1 MASEY
6 DVIVIGAGPTGEN
19 VADRAVRGGL
29 TAAIVEAELVGGE
42 CSYWAC
48 MPSKALLRPA
58 DVVAEAGAVRGVAGA
73 RLNPAEVLARRDSF
87 AHGWKDD
94 DQVEWLTGAKIDLF
108 RGHGRIA
115 GERLVTVGDTSL
127 RARQAVVIATGT
139 RAVVLDSLAGVNPWT
154 SREATSA
161 HAVPGRLA
169 IVGGGVVGCEMAAAW
184 SALCSEVT
192 LISHGRLLDRLPEFA
207 GDFVAAGLRDAGVD
221 VRIGVDAT
229 GATRAGGTR
238 GTNDAGAGAGDG
250 GAGGAGEAGA
260 GDGGAGGAGDASAG
274 DASAGDAGV
283 ASAGVA
289 GAVAGGGAVTLTLSD
304 GSSIEADEVL
314 SAVGRSPHTGDI
326 GLETVGLTPGS
337 WLDVDDTMRVTAVH
351 GGWLYAAGDVNHL
364 ALLTHMGKY
373 QARVCGDAIAARA
386 GDREPTVRDVSS
398 KTCVPQ
404 VIFTIPEVAAVGLTA
419 EQAEAA
425 GRRVRTVE
433 YEIGNVAGAK
443 LFADEY
449 QGHAQM
455 VVDEDRR
462 TIVGMTLAGHG
473 VGETI
478 HAATIAVAGEVPLER
493 LWHAVPSYPTISEI
507 WLRLLET
514 YGL

>member
-1 MASEY
+1 MADETY

-19 VADRAVRGGL
+19 VADRAVKGGL
-29 TAAIVEAELVGGE
+29 TAVIVEAELVGGE

-94 DQVEWLTGAKIDLF
+94 GQVEWLTGAKIDLV

-115 GERLVTVGDTSL
+115 GERLVQVGDLSL
-127 RARQAVVIATGT
+127 HARQAVVIATGT
-139 RAVVLDSLAGVNPWT
+139 RAVVLDSLAGVDPWT

-161 HAVPGRLA
+161 HAVPGRLV

-184 SALCSEVT
+184 SALCAEVT
-192 LISHGRLLDRLPEFA
+192 LISHGPLLERLPGFA

-221 VRIGVDAT
+221 VRTGVDVT
-229 GATRAGGTR
+229 GATRAGGTS
-238 GTNDAGAGAGDG
+238 GTTDSGGAVAGGA
-250 GAGGAGEAGA
+250 GAGGAGV
-260 GDGGAGGAGDASAG
+260 GGAGTGGAG
-274 DASAGDAGV
+274 
-283 ASAGVA
+283 
-289 GAVAGGGAVTLTLSD
+289 AGGGAVTLELSD

-314 SAVGRSPHTGDI
+314 SAVGRSAHTGDI
-326 GLETVGLTPGS
+326 GLETVGLSPGS
-337 WLDVDDTMRVTAVH
+337 WLDVDDTMRVTGVD

-386 GDREPTVRDVSS
+386 RDRELGRPPRVVRDTSS

-425 GRRVRTVE
+425 GLRVRTVE
-433 YEIGNVAGAK
+433 YEIGDVAGAK
-443 LFADEY
+443 LFADGY

-478 HAATIAVAGEVPLER
+478 HAATIAIAGQVPLER

>member
-1 MASEY
+1 MADETY

-19 VADRAVRGGL
+19 VADRAVKGGL
-29 TAAIVEAELVGGE
+29 TAVIVEAELVGGE

-58 DVVAEAGAVRGVAGA
+58 DVVAEAAAVRGVAGA

-94 DQVEWLTGAKIDLF
+94 GQADWLTGAKIDLV
-108 RGHGRIA
+108 RGHGRIT
-115 GERLVTVGDTSL
+115 GERRVTVGDL
-127 RARQAVVIATGT
+127 DLHARQAVVIATGT
-139 RAVVLDSLAGVNPWT
+139 TAVVLDTLAEVDPWT

-161 HAVPGRLA
+161 HAVPGRLV

-184 SALCSEVT
+184 SALCAEVT
-192 LISHGRLLDRLPEFA
+192 LVCRGPRLLDRLPEFA
-207 GDFVAAGLRDAGVD
+207 GEFVAAGLRDAGVD
-221 VRIGVDAT
+221 VRTGVDVT
-229 GATRAGGTR
+229 RATRAG
-238 GTNDAGAGAGDG
+238 
-250 GAGGAGEAGA
+250 
-260 GDGGAGGAGDASAG
+260 
-274 DASAGDAGV
+274 
-283 ASAGVA
+283 
-289 GAVAGGGAVTLTLSD
+289 AVTLELSD
-304 GSSIEADEVL
+304 GTKVEADEVL

-326 GLETVGLTPGS
+326 GLEAVGLSPGS
-337 WLDVDDTMRVTAVH
+337 WLEVDDTMRVTAVD

-386 GDREPTVRDVSS
+386 RGNEPTVRDQASR
-398 KTCVPQ
+398 TCVPQ
-404 VIFTIPEVAAVGLTA
+404 VVFTIPEVAAVGLTR

-425 GRRVRTVE
+425 GRRVRAVE
-433 YEIGNVAGAK
+433 YELGNVAGAK
-443 LFADEY
+443 LFADDY
-449 QGHAQM
+449 RGHAQL

-478 HAATIAVAGEVPLER
+478 HAATIAIAGEVTLDQ

>member
-1 MASEY
+1 VADETY

-29 TAAIVEAELVGGE
+29 TAVIVEAELVGGE

-94 DQVEWLTGAKIDLF
+94 GQVEWLTGAKIDLV

-115 GERLVTVGDTSL
+115 GERLVTVGDLSL
-127 RARQAVVIATGT
+127 HARQAVVIATGT
-139 RAVVLDSLAGVNPWT
+139 RAVVLDSLAGVHPWT

-161 HAVPGRLA
+161 HAVPGRLV

-192 LISHGRLLDRLPEFA
+192 LISRGPLLERLPEFA
-207 GDFVAAGLRDAGVD
+207 GEFVAAGLRDAGVD
-221 VRIGVDAT
+221 VRIGADVT

-238 GTNDAGAGAGDG
+238 GTSDSGGA
-250 GAGGAGEAGA
+250 GAGGAGAGA
-260 GDGGAGGAGDASAG
+260 EGGT
-274 DASAGDAGV
+274 
-283 ASAGVA
+283 
-289 GAVAGGGAVTLTLSD
+289 VTLALSD
-304 GSSIEADEVL
+304 GTSVEADEVL
-314 SAVGRSPHTGDI
+314 SAVGRSAHTGDI
-326 GLETVGLTPGS
+326 GLETVGLRPGS
-337 WLDVDDTMRVTAVH
+337 WLEVDDTMRVTAVE

-386 GDREPTVRDVSS
+386 RDREPTVRDTSS

-419 EQAEAA
+419 REAEAA
-425 GRRVRTVE
+425 GRRVRVVE
-433 YEIGNVAGAK
+433 YELGNVAGAK

-449 QGHAQM
+449 RGHAQM

-462 TIVGMTLAGHG
+462 TVVGLTLAGHG
-473 VGETI
+473 VGEII
-478 HAATIAVAGEVPLER
+478 HSATIAVAGEVPLER

-507 WLRLLET
+507 WLRLLEA